1 MHCACVGDFHAGRGW
16 NRSIFVSTAT
26 IWTRHRPRVVGI
38 ASIGP
43 VQEKE
48 IHAMSSSIA
57 ARIDEMGARIESL
70 DSHVDQLM
78 ERSKAASDAVEPP
91 GSDGGTVPAPST
103 T

>member
-1 MHCACVGDFHAGRGW
+1 MHCACVGDVYVDRGW
-16 NRSIFVSTAT
+16 KRSVFVSTT
-26 IWTRHRPRVVGI
+26 MIWTRHRSCVFGI
-38 ASIGP
+38 AAVGP
-43 VQEKE
+43 VQEQE

-91 GSDGGTVPAPST
+91 GSDG
-103 T
+103 